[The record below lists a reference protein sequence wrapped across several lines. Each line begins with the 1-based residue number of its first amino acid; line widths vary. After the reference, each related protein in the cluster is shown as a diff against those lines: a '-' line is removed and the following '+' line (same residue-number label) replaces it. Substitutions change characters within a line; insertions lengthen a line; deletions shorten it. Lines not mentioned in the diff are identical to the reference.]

1 MNLDVL
7 ADNPPWPWYVI
18 IGGPILALVLIVW
31 LVFKHSPVRD
41 CTPPFFFPFSSVIQ
55 TATDTAQVERWSEE
69 VFRSALKGA
78 GTLFRRA
85 RGKMVKL
92 KKGGD
97 EESGGARP
105 KGGKTD

>member
-41 CTPPFFFPFSSVIQ
+41 CTPPFFFPFP
-55 TATDTAQVERWSEE
+55 
-69 VFRSALKGA
+69 L
-78 GTLFRRA
+78 
-85 RGKMVKL
+85 
-92 KKGGD
+92 
-97 EESGGARP
+97 
-105 KGGKTD
+105 